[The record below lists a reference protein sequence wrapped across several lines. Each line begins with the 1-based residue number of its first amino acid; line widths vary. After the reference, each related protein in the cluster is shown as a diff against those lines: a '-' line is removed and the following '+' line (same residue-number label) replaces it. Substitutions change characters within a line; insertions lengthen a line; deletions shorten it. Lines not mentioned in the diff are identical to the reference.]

1 MSYLTEELFGNVETF
16 LAEHLTEYES
26 VEEAVAAYI
35 EQHNGQIKEKHQGQ
49 TGFMEL
55 SDLLEELT
63 YERDETRR
71 LQLAQQILERD
82 TDNID
87 AKIAQLEVES
97 VSQFELLS
105 QLKEFESV
113 EHKKWVK
120 GERSGWMNFKE
131 RPYMRLKNRLAFQ
144 YLNQKM
150 YPQAL
155 KHFEELYRMNPSD
168 NLGSRYMMM
177 VLYCLLYQWEK
188 AVKFANQ
195 KEHKNDAEMIG
206 KLLVLA
212 IVTERSLE
220 AQKLFKKMTDLDGEF
235 LAALDFSSGIES
247 ARSMFSLSKEGY
259 FEIPSLSLF
268 DGIED
273 FLFGTEIVFDW
284 LRKHYE
290 DDYQEE
296 FELHTER
303 NPLFAGLP
311 SGAVEALLEEGL
323 IRPEDFQSWRKQ
335 DLLALR
341 GIGKV
346 SVERLV
352 ANGIRLK
359 EG

>member
-16 LAEHLTEYES
+16 LEEHLTEYES
-26 VEEAVAAYI
+26 VEEAVAAYMNLYN
-35 EQHNGQIKEKHQGQ
+35 EQNQKKRQGQ
-49 TGFMEL
+49 AGFMEL
-55 SDLLEELT
+55 SDLLEELA
-63 YERDETRR
+63 YEREDTRR

-82 TDNID
+82 KENID

-97 VSQFELLS
+97 VNQLEVLS
-105 QLKEFESV
+105 QLKEFESQ
-113 EHKKWVK
+113 ERKKWLK
-120 GERSGWMNFKE
+120 GERSGWVNFKE

-144 YLNQKM
+144 YFNQKM

-177 VLYCLLYQWEK
+177 VLYCFLYQWDK

-195 KEHKNDAEMIG
+195 KEHKEDAEMIG

-212 IVTERSLE
+212 IITERSLD
-220 AQKLFKKMTDLDGEF
+220 AQHLFKKMIDLDENF
-235 LAALDFSSGIES
+235 LAALDFSRDVKS
-247 ARSMFSLSKEGY
+247 ARTMFSISKEGY
-259 FEIPSLSLF
+259 FEVSSLSLF
-268 DGIED
+268 DGLEE
-273 FLFGTEIVFDW
+273 FLFGTEIVFEW

-290 DDYQEE
+290 EYYQAE

-311 SGAVEALLEEGL
+311 SGAVESLLEEGL
-323 IRPEDFQSWRKQ
+323 IRPEDFQSFKKK
-335 DLLALR
+335 DLLALQ

-346 SVERLV
+346 SVERLI
-352 ANGIRLK
+352 ANGVQLK
-359 EG
+359 ED